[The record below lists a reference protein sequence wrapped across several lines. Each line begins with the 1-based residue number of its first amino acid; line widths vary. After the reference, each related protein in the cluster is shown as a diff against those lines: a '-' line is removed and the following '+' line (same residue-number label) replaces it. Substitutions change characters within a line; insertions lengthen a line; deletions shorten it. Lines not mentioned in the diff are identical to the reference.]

1 MVVAVFAVWLL
12 RGRDF
17 GSRLGSQYGVAMDTI
32 DPISELISTWRAE
45 ADKAEQRYGSASAAA
60 LLRSCADDLVRA
72 REASGAQVLTVR
84 EAARELGCTEPTIR
98 NMIADH
104 RLMKLDQPGP
114 VRVRRDQLRNTGWRR
129 TPKQS
134 ATFPQAED
142 QRSSAEVFG
151 ELKASA
157 PPRRLRS
164 VRAGE
169 QGAA

>member
-1 MVVAVFAVWLL
+1 MAVFAVWLL
-12 RGRDF
+12 SGRDF

-32 DPISELISTWRAE
+32 DPISELISNWRAE
-45 ADKAEQRYGSASAAA
+45 ADKAEQRYGSAQAAA

-72 REASGAQVLTVR
+72 KEAYGAQVLTVP
-84 EAARELGCTEPTIR
+84 EAARELGCTQTTIR
-98 NMIADH
+98 NMIADD
-104 RLMKLDQPGP
+104 RLEKLDQPGP
-114 VRVRRDQLRNTGWRR
+114 VCVRRDQLRKTGWRR
-129 TPKQS
+129 TPKPS
-134 ATFPQAED
+134 AILPEAED

-164 VRAGE
+164 VRAEE